1 MHDSDRATLTQQVRA
16 AVAAAPVALKQASGD
31 ELDAFEQ
38 LVDKLQSLVITERV
52 RRHALAVFG
61 TDTEEPD
68 TVTSSGTLPVVD
80 GPVTE
85 VIPQVRDEH
94 APTSASE

>member
-1 MHDSDRATLTQQVRA
+1 MSEVTRQLRAVIE
-16 AVAAAPVALKQASGD
+16 AAPRALAGLTPA
-31 ELDAFEQ
+31 ELDTVERLA
-38 LVDKLQSLVITERV
+38 DRLQSTVISERV
-52 RRHALAVFG
+52 RRHALAAFG

-85 VIPQVRDEH
+85 VIPQVQDEH